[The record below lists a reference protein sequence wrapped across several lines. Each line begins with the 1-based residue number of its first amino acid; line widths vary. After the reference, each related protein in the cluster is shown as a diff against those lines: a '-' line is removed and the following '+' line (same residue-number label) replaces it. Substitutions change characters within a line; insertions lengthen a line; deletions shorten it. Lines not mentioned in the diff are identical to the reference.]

1 VAKNALCQIELN
13 GSVRSNLNFVPL
25 MVVVMSVSPI
35 KGAVRAAGA
44 SDDAAVQHDNGHD
57 EVVSRHTEPRA
68 EAAAPASKIPVKS
81 ASKKRSPVLPVIL
94 LALLAGGGYFGY
106 NWWTEGRF
114 MVETDD
120 AYIAG
125 DIATISP
132 KVTGYVKTVSIAN
145 NQRVKAGDVMVT
157 LDDGDYR
164 IALEQAQS
172 QLATQKLTID
182 RIQAQITG
190 GEAAVQQAQ
199 AQLLAAQATLHSAEL
214 TFKRV
219 TDLRAQSVMSQAE
232 LDSATSALET
242 GKANVAA
249 AVAAVASANANIAV
263 LKAQKAEAQAGVKT
277 EELVVAQAERNL
289 SFTVLRAPYD
299 GVIGNLGVQ
308 VGNLVSSGARLA
320 SLVPV
325 DKLYIDANFKETQIS
340 DIVPGSKVK
349 VHVDAYGK
357 TPIEGTVVSLA
368 AGSGSVF
375 SMLPPENATGNF
387 TKIIQRVPVRIA
399 IPQDVLDKGFLKAG
413 LSVVV
418 EVDTRTA
425 PNKDGAK

>member
-1 VAKNALCQIELN
+1 
-13 GSVRSNLNFVPL
+13 
-25 MVVVMSVSPI
+25 MSRQS
-35 KGAVRAAGA
+35 GA
-44 SDDAAVQHDNGHD
+44 S
-57 EVVSRHTEPRA
+57 A
-68 EAAAPASKIPVKS
+68 EAASPAGKVAAKS
-81 ASKKRSPVLPVIL
+81 AKKRSPVLPVIL

-120 AYIAG
+120 AYISG

-132 KVTGYVKTVSIAN
+132 KVTGYVQTVSIAD
-145 NQRVKAGDVMVT
+145 NQHVKAGDVMVT

-164 IALEQAQS
+164 IALQQAQS
-172 QLATQKLTID
+172 QLATQKLTVD
-182 RIQAQITG
+182 RVAAQVIG

-249 AVAAVASANANIAV
+249 AVAAVASANANLSV
-263 LKAQKAEAQAGVKT
+263 LKAQKAEAEAGVKT
-277 EELVVAQAERNL
+277 QELAVAQAQRNL
-289 SFTVLRAPYD
+289 DFTVLRAPYD

-308 VGNLVSSGARLA
+308 VGNLVSSGSRLA

-325 DKLYIDANFKETQIS
+325 DKLYVDANFKETQIS

-349 VHVDAYGK
+349 LHVDAYGK

-413 LSVVV
+413 LSVIA

>member
-1 VAKNALCQIELN
+1 
-13 GSVRSNLNFVPL
+13 
-25 MVVVMSVSPI
+25 MSVSPI
-35 KGAVRAAGA
+35 KGAVRAAGV
-44 SDDAAVQHDNGHD
+44 SDDAAQHPDNGHE
-57 EVVSRHTEPRA
+57 EVVSKQAGTSG
-68 EAAAPASKIPVKS
+68 EAVAPAAKVVAKP
-81 ASKKRSPVLPVIL
+81 AKKRSPVLPVIL
-94 LALLAGGGYFGY
+94 LGILAGGGYFGY

-132 KVTGYVKTVSIAN
+132 KVTGYVKTVLIAN

-172 QLATQKLTID
+172 QLATQKLTVD
-182 RIQAQITG
+182 RMAAQVIG

-232 LDSATSALET
+232 LDTATSALET

-249 AVAAVASANANIAV
+249 AVAAVASANANISV
-263 LKAQKAEAQAGVKT
+263 LKAQKAEAEAGVKT
-277 EELVVAQAERNL
+277 EELAVAQAQRNL
-289 SFTVLRAPYD
+289 DFTILRAPYD

-308 VGNLVSSGARLA
+308 EGNLVSSGARLA

-349 VHVDAYGK
+349 LHVDAYGK

-425 PNKDGAK
+425 PKEDGVK

>member
-1 VAKNALCQIELN
+1 
-13 GSVRSNLNFVPL
+13 
-25 MVVVMSVSPI
+25 MVILMSVSPI
-35 KGAVRAAGA
+35 KGAVRASGV
-44 SDDAAVQHDNGHD
+44 SDDAALQPGGGQ
-57 EVVSRHTEPRA
+57 EETVSRQSGASA
-68 EAAAPASKIPVKS
+68 EAASPAGKVAAKS
-81 ASKKRSPVLPVIL
+81 AKKRSPVLPVIL

-120 AYIAG
+120 AYISG

-132 KVTGYVKTVSIAN
+132 KVTGYVQTVSIAD
-145 NQRVKAGDVMVT
+145 NQHVKAGDVMVT

-164 IALEQAQS
+164 IALQQAQS
-172 QLATQKLTID
+172 QLATQKLTVD
-182 RIQAQITG
+182 RVAAQVIG

-249 AVAAVASANANIAV
+249 AVAAVASANANLSV
-263 LKAQKAEAQAGVKT
+263 LKAQKAEAEAGVKT
-277 EELVVAQAERNL
+277 QELAVAQAQRNL
-289 SFTVLRAPYD
+289 DFTVLRAPYD

-308 VGNLVSSGARLA
+308 VGNLVSSGSRLA

-325 DKLYIDANFKETQIS
+325 DKLYVDANFKETQIS

-349 VHVDAYGK
+349 LHVDAYGK

-413 LSVVV
+413 LSVIA

-425 PNKDGAK
+425 PNKDSAK